1 MLSSLASNRPDQDGI
16 GEINME
22 VIRNN
27 KTKEG
32 SLTDIKSSEITL
44 KEGEH
49 LWIETPRG
57 RVCVYVGSVYST
69 ITSWVHDTHYAG
81 FFTNNATKKTS
92 PCNEVVQ
99 HVQISPKGV

>member
-1 MLSSLASNRPDQDGI
+1 MK
-16 GEINME
+16 

-27 KTKEG
+27 EI
-32 SLTDIKSSEITL
+32 SDASITDVETSEITL
-44 KEGEH
+44 EAGEH

-57 RVCVYVGSVYST
+57 RICVFVGESYSS

-99 HVQISPKGV
+99 HVQISPKGF